1 MILPDFMHKIKIED
15 NKLLNLDH
23 LFIDLPKQTQQVVL

>member
-1 MILPDFMHKIKIED
+1 MILPDFMDEIKIED
-15 NKLLNLDH
+15 NKLLNLDY